1 MGTEGL
7 ELELPKT
14 FDEFVDARKAAF
26 LKVKE
31 FKENGGKL
39 VGFLCS
45 YTPLEI
51 MDAGGISSVALCGTS
66 NETVSDAELDLP
78 KNLCPL
84 IKATYGFAYT
94 DKCPFTYFADMIIG
108 ETTCDG
114 KKKMYELLNDLKEM
128 YVLHLPQS
136 QERAYAKQIW
146 AEELRLLKKRLEE
159 KYNIE
164 ITDEQLRKAA
174 HDRNRLRKLMCEMF
188 ELQGQCPPPMKGT
201 EMLIT
206 LQQGTFAFR
215 IEDQIAGIERLLE
228 KSKAAYEAGEHPIP
242 KSAKRI
248 LLTGCPSF
256 GVIQKVANVIE
267 DNGGVIVCIDD
278 CGGERT
284 QRMLVDEEADDII
297 QAIADRYLEI
307 HCSVMTRNDARIEN
321 TKAMIEK
328 YKVDG
333 VVEVV
338 LQACHTF
345 NVESTVMRRAVE
357 DMGVPYMK
365 LETDYSPTD
374 SGQLETRIGAFLEIL

>member
-345 NVESTVMRRAVE
+345 NVESTAMRRAVE
-357 DMGVPYMK
+357 DMGIPYMK